1 MADRHVRRTLALKSG
16 LLWLAVW
23 WLWMPLVALL
33 VWLVKHLAFGGFGQQ
48 DQSYVLLLQQ
58 QFFPHG
64 GPLDATPLFWVWL
77 AVGLCGTVGAVVYVA
92 EEAGPDISSLQRTVA
107 LTVVLLAVAGSLARV
122 GTGLWD
128 NDKDAGRYY
137 AAATVLDIPAGGA
150 GTPRSVLPVT
160 EHTHPGDGDRC
171 DLVGTADVPACVKT
185 MSMPDFQF
193 EARTASYAAATKA
206 LTDSAGQSSGVHLMG
221 HSLHYLPDASQRGG
235 VWTAVLDGSGEQ
247 PMEGVAVW
255 DGRSNSVATCAFRG
269 DHAFDRAFGG
279 TGAVSLRNL
288 LAERFPGLVYSD
300 QDIWGYCDGADPR
313 TAQPVVVISVTR
325 QTGWQQRT
333 VLEPAGVLVLRGAPD
348 GRPDLTYRADA
359 APGDLPGG
367 VYPASVV
374 RSQIHEIQWLGGRG
388 AKDDR
393 GFGYAHTSAS
403 TNAGNPGEFLLR
415 SKTDG
420 HLYYVTPLVPRES
433 SSQLVVAFAVLQA
446 DRVGHGLNDL
456 HVYVR
461 GDGGPSV
468 NLDVLASRM
477 VSYMAQQ
484 TSITI
489 SAGPGGALQEIVPFG
504 RDMWRGFVDFNGQT
518 QDYIDLSGDAT
529 VTPNLVSLNGAI
541 TPPGGG
547 QPVPSP
553 SASPTAPSTG
563 APSPTAPPTAPPT
576 GTPPG
581 VPAGGCGG
589 DPAQL
594 TTGQLAACVAE
605 LSRQLQGRVQDPAP
619 VRP

>member
-1 MADRHVRRTLALKSG
+1 MTGRDVRRGALRRGLWALA
-16 LLWLAVW
+16 AW
-23 WLWMPLVALL
+23 WLWMPLVAVL
-33 VWLVKHLAFGGFGQQ
+33 VWLVKHVAFGGFGQQ
-48 DQSYVLLLQQ
+48 DQSYVLLLRQE
-58 QFFPHG
+58 FFPHG
-64 GPLDATPLFWVWL
+64 GVPDATPLFWVWV
-77 AVGLCGTVGAVVYVA
+77 AVGLCGTVGVVGYVA
-92 EEAGPDISSLQRTVA
+92 EQSGAGFRGWRVRLAVA
-107 LTVVLLAVAGSLARV
+107 AVLLAVVGSLVRV

-128 NDKDAGRYY
+128 DDKDAGRYY
-137 AAATVLDIPAGGA
+137 AAATVLDVPAGGA

-160 EHTHPGDGDRC
+160 EHTRAGDGGRC

-185 MSMPDFQF
+185 APMPDFDF

-206 LTDSAGQSSGVHLMG
+206 LTDSAGLTSGVHLMG
-221 HSLHYLPDASQRGG
+221 HSLHYLPDAPQGGG

-269 DHAFDRAFGG
+269 DHAFGRAFAG

-288 LAERFPGLVYSD
+288 LAERFPDLVYSD

-313 TAQPVVVISVTR
+313 TAEPVVVISVAR
-325 QTGWQQRT
+325 QIGWRQRT
-333 VLEPAGVLVLRGAPD
+333 VLEPAGVLVLRGSSD
-348 GRPDLTYRADA
+348 GRPSMTYRAEV
-359 APGDLPGG
+359 APGDLPGA

-374 RSQIHEIQWLGGRG
+374 RDQIHEVQWLGGRG

-393 GFGYAHTSAS
+393 GFGYDHTSAA
-403 TNAGNPGEFLLR
+403 TNAVNPGEFLLR
-415 SKTDG
+415 SKADG

-433 SSQLVVAFAVLQA
+433 SSQLVVAFAVVQA
-446 DRVGHGLNDL
+446 DRVGGGLNEL

-461 GDGGPSV
+461 GDDAPSV

-489 SAGPGGALQEIVPFG
+489 SAGQGGALQEIVPFG

-529 VTPNLVSLNGAI
+529 VSPNLVSLNGSI
-541 TPPGGG
+541 SPPGGG
-547 QPVPSP
+547 VPAPAPGTPEP
-553 SASPTAPSTG
+553 SGQPTAPQ
-563 APSPTAPPTAPPT
+563 PTAPQPT
-576 GTPPG
+576 GQPPA
-581 VPAGGCGG
+581 VPAVGCGG

-605 LSRQLQGRVQDPAP
+605 LSKQLQGRIQETAPA
-619 VRP
+619 RP

>member
-1 MADRHVRRTLALKSG
+1 MTKSDVRRGVVRRGLTALV
-16 LLWLAVW
+16 VW

-33 VWLVKHLAFGGFGQQ
+33 VRLVKHTVFGGFGQQ
-48 DQSYVLLLQQ
+48 DQSYLLLIERE
-58 QFFPHG
+58 FLPHG
-64 GPLDATPLFWVWL
+64 GVLDAAPLFWLWV
-77 AVGLCGTVGAVVYVA
+77 AIGLCGTVGVVAYVA
-92 EEAGPDISSLQRTVA
+92 QESGAGYGGWRVRLA
-107 LTVVLLAVAGSLARV
+107 LAAVLLAVAGSLVRT

-128 NDKDAGRYY
+128 DDKDEGRFY
-137 AAATVLDIPAGGA
+137 AAATVLDVPAGGA

-160 EHTHPGDGDRC
+160 EHTRAGDGTRC

-185 MSMPDFQF
+185 APMPDFDF

-206 LTDSAGQSSGVHLMG
+206 LTDSAGLTSGVHLMG
-221 HSLHYLPDASQRGG
+221 HSLHYLPDASPGGG

-255 DGRSNSVATCAFRG
+255 DGRSNSVTTCAFRG
-269 DHAFDRAFGG
+269 EHAFGRAFAG

-288 LAERFPGLVYSD
+288 LAERFPDLVHSD

-313 TAQPVVVISVTR
+313 TAQPVVVISVAR
-325 QTGWQQRT
+325 QTGWHQRT
-333 VLEPAGVLVLRGAPD
+333 VLEPAGVLVLRGSPD
-348 GRPDLTYRADA
+348 GRPSMTYRADV
-359 APGDLPGG
+359 APGELPGA

-403 TNAGNPGEFLLR
+403 TNAVNPGEFLLR
-415 SKTDG
+415 SRADG

-446 DRVGHGLNDL
+446 DRVGGGLNDL

-461 GDGGPSV
+461 GDDSPSV

-489 SAGPGGALQEIVPFG
+489 SAGQGGALQEIVPFG

-529 VTPNLVSLNGAI
+529 VTPNLVSLSGDI
-541 TPPGGG
+541 TAPGGR
-547 QPVPSP
+547 PTPAP
-553 SASPTAPSTG
+553 TPAPTA
-563 APSPTAPPTAPPT
+563 APTPAAPA
-576 GTPPG
+576 
-581 VPAGGCGG
+581 AGCGG
-589 DPAQL
+589 DPGQL
-594 TTGQLAACVAE
+594 TTGQLASCVAE
-605 LSRQLQGRVQDPAP
+605 LSKALQGRVQDPAP
-619 VRP
+619 ARP

>member
-1 MADRHVRRTLALKSG
+1 MTKSDVRRGVVRRG
-16 LLWLAVW
+16 LTALAVW

-33 VWLVKHLAFGGFGQQ
+33 VRLVKHTVFGGFGQQ
-48 DQSYVLLLQQ
+48 DQSYVLLLERE
-58 QFFPHG
+58 FLPHG
-64 GPLDATPLFWVWL
+64 GVLDAAPLFWLWV
-77 AVGLCGTVGAVVYVA
+77 AIGLCGTVGVVAYVA
-92 EEAGPDISSLQRTVA
+92 QESGAGYGGWRVRLA
-107 LTVVLLAVAGSLARV
+107 LAAVLLAVAGSLVRT

-128 NDKDAGRYY
+128 DDKDAGRFY
-137 AAATVLDIPAGGA
+137 AAATVLDVPAGGA

-160 EHTHPGDGDRC
+160 EHTRAGDGARC

-185 MSMPDFQF
+185 APMPDFDF

-206 LTDSAGQSSGVHLMG
+206 LTDSAGLTSGVHLMG
-221 HSLHYLPDASQRGG
+221 HSLHYLPDASPGGG

-255 DGRSNSVATCAFRG
+255 DGRSNSVTTCAFRG
-269 DHAFDRAFGG
+269 EHAFGRAFAG

-288 LAERFPGLVYSD
+288 LAERFPDLVHSD
-300 QDIWGYCDGADPR
+300 QDIWGYCDGTDPR
-313 TAQPVVVISVTR
+313 TAQPVVVISVAR
-325 QTGWQQRT
+325 QTGWRQRT
-333 VLEPAGVLVLRGAPD
+333 VLEPAGVLVLRGSPD
-348 GRPDLTYRADA
+348 GRPSMTYRADV
-359 APGDLPGG
+359 APGELPGA

-403 TNAGNPGEFLLR
+403 TNAVNPGEFLLR
-415 SKTDG
+415 SRADG

-446 DRVGHGLNDL
+446 DRVGGGLNDL

-461 GDGGPSV
+461 GDDSPSV

-489 SAGPGGALQEIVPFG
+489 SAGQGGALQEIVPFG

-529 VTPNLVSLNGAI
+529 VTPNLVSLSGDI
-541 TPPGGG
+541 TAPGGR
-547 QPVPSP
+547 
-553 SASPTAPSTG
+553 PTPTPTPAPTPA
-563 APSPTAPPTAPPT
+563 APAA
-576 GTPPG
+576 
-581 VPAGGCGG
+581 GCGG
-589 DPAQL
+589 DPGQL
-594 TTGQLAACVAE
+594 TTGQLASCVAE
-605 LSRQLQGRVQDPAP
+605 LSRALQGRVQDPAP
-619 VRP
+619 ARP

>member
-1 MADRHVRRTLALKSG
+1 MTDRDVRRSVVRNG
-16 LLWLAVW
+16 LVALAVW
-23 WLWMPLVALL
+23 WLWMPLVAVV
-33 VWLVKHLAFGGFGQQ
+33 VWLVKHFAFGGFGQQ

-58 QFFPHG
+58 ELFPHG
-64 GPLDATPLFWVWL
+64 GVLDATPLFWIWA

-92 EEAGPDISSLQRTVA
+92 GESGAGFGGRWVRLALVVTV
-107 LTVVLLAVAGSLARV
+107 LAVVGSLVRV

-128 NDKDAGRYY
+128 DDKDAGRFY
-137 AAATVLDIPAGGA
+137 AAATVLDVPEGGA

-160 EHTHPGDGDRC
+160 EHTRPGDGVRC

-185 MSMPDFQF
+185 APMPDFDF

-206 LTDSAGQSSGVHLMG
+206 LTDSAGLTSGVHLMG
-221 HSLHYLPDASQRGG
+221 HSLHYLPDASRGGG

-269 DHAFDRAFGG
+269 DHAFGRAFAGS
-279 TGAVSLRNL
+279 GAVSLRNL
-288 LAERFPGLVYSD
+288 LAERFPELVYSD

-313 TAQPVVVISVTR
+313 TARPVVVVSVAR
-325 QTGWQQRT
+325 QIGWRQRT
-333 VLEPAGVLVLRGAPD
+333 VLEPAGVLVLRGSPD
-348 GRPDLTYRADA
+348 GRPAVTYRAEV
-359 APGDLPGG
+359 APGELPGA

-374 RSQIHEIQWLGGRG
+374 RDQIHEVQWLGGRG

-393 GFGYAHTSAS
+393 GFGYDHTSAA

-415 SKTDG
+415 SKADG

-433 SSQLVVAFAVLQA
+433 SSQLVVGYAVLQA
-446 DRVGHGLNDL
+446 DRAGGGLNEL

-461 GDGGPSV
+461 GDDAPSV
-468 NLDVLASRM
+468 NLDVLAGRM

-489 SAGPGGALQEIVPFG
+489 SAGQGGALQELVPFG

-529 VTPNLVSLNGAI
+529 VTPNLVSLNGSI

-547 QPVPSP
+547 QPAPAP
-553 SASPTAPSTG
+553 APAPTATPAPAPG
-563 APSPTAPPTAPPT
+563 ASAPT
-576 GTPPG
+576 
-581 VPAGGCGG
+581 GGCGG
-589 DPAQL
+589 DPGQL

-619 VRP
+619 ARP

>member
-1 MADRHVRRTLALKSG
+1 
-16 LLWLAVW
+16 
-23 WLWMPLVALL
+23 MPLVAAL
-33 VWLVKHLAFGGFGQQ
+33 VWLVKHAVFGGFGQQ
-48 DQSYVLLLQQ
+48 DQSYVLFIERD
-58 QFFPHG
+58 FFPHG
-64 GPLDATPLFWVWL
+64 GPLDAAPLFWVW
-77 AVGLCGTVGAVVYVA
+77 AAIGLCGTVGAVAYVVQ
-92 EEAGPDISSLQRTVA
+92 ESGAGYGDRRSRLA
-107 LTVVLLAVAGSLARV
+107 LAAVLLAVAGSLVRV

-128 NDKDAGRYY
+128 DDKDEGRYY
-137 AAATVLDIPAGGA
+137 AAATVLDVPAGGA

-160 EHTHPGDGDRC
+160 GHSRAGDGGRC

-185 MSMPDFQF
+185 APMPDFDF

-206 LTDSAGQSSGVHLMG
+206 LTDSAGLTSGVHLMG
-221 HSLHYLPDASQRGG
+221 HSLHYLPDASPGGG

-269 DHAFDRAFGG
+269 EHAFGRAFDG
-279 TGAVSLRNL
+279 TGAASLRNL

-313 TAQPVVVISVTR
+313 TAQPVVVISVAR
-325 QTGWQQRT
+325 QRGWHQRT
-333 VLEPAGVLVLRGAPD
+333 VLEPAGVLELRGSPD
-348 GRPDLTYRADA
+348 GRPDATYRAQV
-359 APGDLPGG
+359 APGELPGAA
-367 VYPASVV
+367 YPASVV

-403 TNAGNPGEFLLR
+403 TNAVNPGEFLLR
-415 SKTDG
+415 SKADG

-446 DRVGHGLNDL
+446 DRAGGGLNDL

-461 GDGGPSV
+461 GDDGPSV

-489 SAGPGGALQEIVPFG
+489 SAGQGGALQEIVPFG

-529 VTPNLVSLNGAI
+529 VTPNLVSLRGDI
-541 TPPGGG
+541 TAPGGG
-547 QPVPSP
+547 QPAPAPTPATPAPTGQP
-553 SASPTAPSTG
+553 SAPPSAAPV
-563 APSPTAPPTAPPT
+563 A
-576 GTPPG
+576 
-581 VPAGGCGG
+581 GCGG
-589 DPAQL
+589 DPGQL

-605 LSRQLQGRVQDPAP
+605 LSKALQGRVQDQAPA
-619 VRP
+619 RP

>member
-1 MADRHVRRTLALKSG
+1 MADRAVRRGALRRG
-16 LLWLAVW
+16 AVALAVW
-23 WLWMPLVALL
+23 WLWMPLVAVL
-33 VWLVKHLAFGGFGQQ
+33 VWLVKHLVFGGFGQQ

-58 QFFPHG
+58 ELFPHG
-64 GPLDATPLFWVWL
+64 SVLDATPLFWVWV
-77 AVGLCGTVGAVVYVA
+77 AVGLCGTVGAFGYVA
-92 EEAGPDISSLQRTVA
+92 QESGAGFGGWRVRLTLT
-107 LTVVLLAVAGSLARV
+107 LTVLAVVGSLVRV

-128 NDKDAGRYY
+128 DDKDAGRYY

-160 EHTHPGDGDRC
+160 EHTRAGDGRRC

-185 MSMPDFQF
+185 EPMPDFDF

-206 LTDSAGQSSGVHLMG
+206 LTDSAGLTSGVHLMG
-221 HSLHYLPDASQRGG
+221 HSLHYLPDASQGGG

-269 DHAFDRAFGG
+269 DHAFGRAFSGS
-279 TGAVSLRNL
+279 GAVSLRNL
-288 LAERFPGLVYSD
+288 LSERFPDLVYSD

-313 TAQPVVVISVTR
+313 TARPVVVISVAR
-325 QTGWQQRT
+325 QTGWRQRT
-333 VLEPAGVLVLRGAPD
+333 VLEPAGVLVLRGSPD
-348 GRPDLTYRADA
+348 GRPDTTYRAEVE
-359 APGDLPGG
+359 PGALPGA

-374 RSQIHEIQWLGGRG
+374 RAQIHEVQWLGGRG

-393 GFGYAHTSAS
+393 GFGYAHTSAA

-415 SKTDG
+415 SKEDG

-446 DRVGHGLNDL
+446 DRTGGGLNDL

-461 GDGGPSV
+461 GDDSPSV

-477 VSYMAQQ
+477 VSYMAQR
-484 TSITI
+484 TAITI

-529 VTPNLVSLNGAI
+529 VTPNLVSLNGDI
-541 TPPGGG
+541 TAPGGG
-547 QPVPSP
+547 QPAPATP
-553 SASPTAPSTG
+553 APTTPTAQPTG
-563 APSPTAPPTAPPT
+563 PPPTA
-576 GTPPG
+576 
-581 VPAGGCGG
+581 PAGGCGG

-594 TTGQLAACVAE
+594 STGQLAACVAD
-605 LSRQLQGRVQDPAP
+605 LSKALQGRVQDPPPAKP
-619 VRP
+619 

>member
-1 MADRHVRRTLALKSG
+1 MTKSDVRRGVVRRG
-16 LLWLAVW
+16 LTALAVW

-33 VWLVKHLAFGGFGQQ
+33 VRLVKHTVFGGFGQQ
-48 DQSYVLLLQQ
+48 DQSYALLIEREFL
-58 QFFPHG
+58 PHG
-64 GPLDATPLFWVWL
+64 GVLDAAPLFWLWV
-77 AVGLCGTVGAVVYVA
+77 AIGLCGTVGVVTYVA
-92 EEAGPDISSLQRTVA
+92 QESGAGYGGWRVRLA
-107 LTVVLLAVAGSLARV
+107 LAAVLLAVAGSLVRT

-128 NDKDAGRYY
+128 DDKDAGRFY
-137 AAATVLDIPAGGA
+137 AAATVLDVPAGGA

-160 EHTHPGDGDRC
+160 EHTRAGDGTRC

-185 MSMPDFQF
+185 APMPDFDF

-206 LTDSAGQSSGVHLMG
+206 LTDSAGLTSGVHLMG
-221 HSLHYLPDASQRGG
+221 HSLHYLPDASPGGG

-255 DGRSNSVATCAFRG
+255 DGRSNSVTTCAFRG
-269 DHAFDRAFGG
+269 EHAFGRAFAG

-288 LAERFPGLVYSD
+288 LAERFPDLVHSD
-300 QDIWGYCDGADPR
+300 QDIWGYCDGTDPR
-313 TAQPVVVISVTR
+313 TAQPVVVISVAR
-325 QTGWQQRT
+325 QTGWRQRT
-333 VLEPAGVLVLRGAPD
+333 VLEPAGVLVLRGSPD
-348 GRPDLTYRADA
+348 GRPSMTYRADV
-359 APGDLPGG
+359 APGELPGA

-403 TNAGNPGEFLLR
+403 TNAVNPGEFLLR
-415 SKTDG
+415 SRADG

-446 DRVGHGLNDL
+446 DRVGGGLNDL

-461 GDGGPSV
+461 GDDSPSV

-489 SAGPGGALQEIVPFG
+489 SAGQGGALQEIVPFG

-529 VTPNLVSLNGAI
+529 VTPNLVSLSGDI
-541 TPPGGG
+541 TAPGGR
-547 QPVPSP
+547 PAP
-553 SASPTAPSTG
+553 APTA
-563 APSPTAPPTAPPT
+563 APTPAAPA
-576 GTPPG
+576 
-581 VPAGGCGG
+581 AGCGG
-589 DPAQL
+589 DPGQL
-594 TTGQLAACVAE
+594 TTGQLASCVAE
-605 LSRQLQGRVQDPAP
+605 LSKALQGRVQDPAP
-619 VRP
+619 ARP

>member
-1 MADRHVRRTLALKSG
+1 MTKSDVRRGVVRRG
-16 LLWLAVW
+16 LTALAVW

-33 VWLVKHLAFGGFGQQ
+33 VRLVKHTVFGGFGQQ
-48 DQSYVLLLQQ
+48 DQSYVLLIEREFL
-58 QFFPHG
+58 PHG
-64 GPLDATPLFWVWL
+64 GVLDAAPLFWLWV
-77 AVGLCGTVGAVVYVA
+77 AIGLCGTVGVVAYVA
-92 EEAGPDISSLQRTVA
+92 QESGAGYGGWRVRLA
-107 LTVVLLAVAGSLARV
+107 LAAVLLAVAGSLVRT

-128 NDKDAGRYY
+128 DDKDAGRFY
-137 AAATVLDIPAGGA
+137 AAATVLDVPAGGA

-160 EHTHPGDGDRC
+160 EHTRAGDGTRC

-185 MSMPDFQF
+185 APMPDFDF

-206 LTDSAGQSSGVHLMG
+206 LTDSAGLTSGVHLMG
-221 HSLHYLPDASQRGG
+221 HSLHYLPDASPGGG

-255 DGRSNSVATCAFRG
+255 DGRSNSVTTCAFRG
-269 DHAFDRAFGG
+269 EHAFGRAFAG

-288 LAERFPGLVYSD
+288 LAERFPDLVHSD
-300 QDIWGYCDGADPR
+300 QDIWGYCDGTDPR
-313 TAQPVVVISVTR
+313 TAQPVVVISVAR
-325 QTGWQQRT
+325 QTGWRQRT
-333 VLEPAGVLVLRGAPD
+333 VLEPAGVLVLRGSPD
-348 GRPDLTYRADA
+348 GRPSVTYRADV
-359 APGDLPGG
+359 APGELPGA

-403 TNAGNPGEFLLR
+403 TNAVNPGEFLLR
-415 SKTDG
+415 SRADG

-446 DRVGHGLNDL
+446 DRVGGGLNDL

-461 GDGGPSV
+461 GDDSPSV

-489 SAGPGGALQEIVPFG
+489 SAGQGGALQEIVPFG

-529 VTPNLVSLNGAI
+529 VTPNLVSLSGDI
-541 TPPGGG
+541 TAPGGR
-547 QPVPSP
+547 PAPAP
-553 SASPTAPSTG
+553 APAPTA
-563 APSPTAPPTAPPT
+563 APTPAAPA
-576 GTPPG
+576 
-581 VPAGGCGG
+581 AGCGG
-589 DPAQL
+589 DPGQL
-594 TTGQLAACVAE
+594 TTGQLASCVAE
-605 LSRQLQGRVQDPAP
+605 LSKALQGRVQDPAP
-619 VRP
+619 ARP

>member
-1 MADRHVRRTLALKSG
+1 MTKSDVRRGVVRRG
-16 LLWLAVW
+16 LTALAVW

-33 VWLVKHLAFGGFGQQ
+33 VRLVKHTVFGGFGQQ
-48 DQSYVLLLQQ
+48 DQSYLLLIERE
-58 QFFPHG
+58 FLPHG
-64 GPLDATPLFWVWL
+64 GVLDAAPLFWLWV
-77 AVGLCGTVGAVVYVA
+77 AIGLCGTVGVVAYVA
-92 EEAGPDISSLQRTVA
+92 QESGAGYGGWRVRLA
-107 LTVVLLAVAGSLARV
+107 LAAVLLAVAGSLVRT

-128 NDKDAGRYY
+128 DDKDEGRFY
-137 AAATVLDIPAGGA
+137 AAATVLDVPAGGA

-160 EHTHPGDGDRC
+160 EHTRAGDGTRC

-185 MSMPDFQF
+185 APMPDFDF

-206 LTDSAGQSSGVHLMG
+206 LTDSAGLTSGVHLMG
-221 HSLHYLPDASQRGG
+221 HSLHYLPDASPGGG

-255 DGRSNSVATCAFRG
+255 DGRSNSVTTCAFRG
-269 DHAFDRAFGG
+269 EHAFGRAFAG

-288 LAERFPGLVYSD
+288 LAERFPDLVHSD

-313 TAQPVVVISVTR
+313 TAQPVVVISVAR
-325 QTGWQQRT
+325 QTGWHQRT
-333 VLEPAGVLVLRGAPD
+333 VLEPAGVLVLRGSPD
-348 GRPDLTYRADA
+348 GRPSMTYRADV
-359 APGDLPGG
+359 APGELPGA

-403 TNAGNPGEFLLR
+403 TNAVNPGEFLLR
-415 SKTDG
+415 SRADG

-446 DRVGHGLNDL
+446 DRVGGGLNDL

-461 GDGGPSV
+461 GDDSPSV

-489 SAGPGGALQEIVPFG
+489 SAGQGGALQEIVPFG

-529 VTPNLVSLNGAI
+529 VTPNLVSLSGDI
-541 TPPGGG
+541 TAPGGR
-547 QPVPSP
+547 PTPAP
-553 SASPTAPSTG
+553 TPAPTA
-563 APSPTAPPTAPPT
+563 APTPAAPA
-576 GTPPG
+576 
-581 VPAGGCGG
+581 AGCGG
-589 DPAQL
+589 DPGQL
-594 TTGQLAACVAE
+594 TTGQLASCVAE
-605 LSRQLQGRVQDPAP
+605 LSKALQGRIQDPAP
-619 VRP
+619 ARP

>member
-1 MADRHVRRTLALKSG
+1 MRRG
-16 LLWLAVW
+16 LTALAVW

-33 VWLVKHLAFGGFGQQ
+33 VRLVKHTVFGGFGQQ
-48 DQSYVLLLQQ
+48 DQSYVLLIEREFL
-58 QFFPHG
+58 PHG
-64 GPLDATPLFWVWL
+64 GVLDAAPLFWLWV
-77 AVGLCGTVGAVVYVA
+77 AIGLCGTVGVVAYVA
-92 EEAGPDISSLQRTVA
+92 QESGAGYGGWRVRLA
-107 LTVVLLAVAGSLARV
+107 LAAVLLAVAGSLVRT

-128 NDKDAGRYY
+128 DDKDAGRFY
-137 AAATVLDIPAGGA
+137 AAATVLDVPAGGA

-160 EHTHPGDGDRC
+160 EHTRAGDGTRC

-185 MSMPDFQF
+185 APMPDFDF

-206 LTDSAGQSSGVHLMG
+206 LTDSAGLTSGVHLMG
-221 HSLHYLPDASQRGG
+221 HSLHYLPDASPGGG

-255 DGRSNSVATCAFRG
+255 DGRSNSVTTCAFRG
-269 DHAFDRAFGG
+269 EHAFGRAFAG

-288 LAERFPGLVYSD
+288 LAERFPDLVHSD
-300 QDIWGYCDGADPR
+300 QDIWGYCDGTDPR
-313 TAQPVVVISVTR
+313 TAQPVVVISVAR
-325 QTGWQQRT
+325 QTGWRQRT
-333 VLEPAGVLVLRGAPD
+333 VLEPAGVLVLRGSPD
-348 GRPDLTYRADA
+348 GRPSVTYRADV
-359 APGDLPGG
+359 APGELPGA

-403 TNAGNPGEFLLR
+403 TNAVNPGEFLLR
-415 SKTDG
+415 SRADG

-446 DRVGHGLNDL
+446 DRVGGGLNDL

-461 GDGGPSV
+461 GDDSPSV

-489 SAGPGGALQEIVPFG
+489 SAGQGGALQEIVPFG

-529 VTPNLVSLNGAI
+529 VTPNLVSLSGDI
-541 TPPGGG
+541 TAPGGR
-547 QPVPSP
+547 PAPAP
-553 SASPTAPSTG
+553 APAPTA
-563 APSPTAPPTAPPT
+563 APTPAAPA
-576 GTPPG
+576 
-581 VPAGGCGG
+581 AGCGG
-589 DPAQL
+589 DPGQL
-594 TTGQLAACVAE
+594 TTGQLASCVAE
-605 LSRQLQGRVQDPAP
+605 LSKALQGRVQDPAP
-619 VRP
+619 ARP

>member
-1 MADRHVRRTLALKSG
+1 MTKRDVRRGAVRRGVLA
-16 LLWLAVW
+16 LAVW
-23 WLWMPLVALL
+23 WLWMPLVAAL
-33 VWLVKHLAFGGFGQQ
+33 VWLVKHAVFGGFGQQ
-48 DQSYVLLLQQ
+48 DQSYVLLVERL
-58 QFFPHG
+58 FLPNG
-64 GPLDATPLFWVWL
+64 GVLDAAPLFWIW
-77 AVGLCGTVGAVVYVA
+77 AAIGLGGTVVAVTYVA
-92 EEAGPDISSLQRTVA
+92 RESGAGYRGWRTR
-107 LTVVLLAVAGSLARV
+107 LTLAAVLLALAGSLVRA

-128 NDKDAGRYY
+128 DDKDEGRYY

-160 EHTHPGDGDRC
+160 EHTRAGDGGRC

-185 MSMPDFQF
+185 APMPDFDF

-206 LTDSAGQSSGVHLMG
+206 LTDSAGLTSGVHLMG
-221 HSLHYLPDASQRGG
+221 HSLHYLPDAAPGGG

-269 DHAFDRAFGG
+269 EHAFGRAFAG

-288 LAERFPGLVYSD
+288 LAERFPDLVYSD

-313 TAQPVVVISVTR
+313 TAEPVVVISVAR
-325 QTGWQQRT
+325 QRGWRQRT
-333 VLEPAGVLVLRGAPD
+333 VLEPAGVLVLRGSPD
-348 GRPDLTYRADA
+348 GRPDATYRADV
-359 APGDLPGG
+359 APGELPGA

-374 RSQIHEIQWLGGRG
+374 RSQIHEVQWLGGRG

-403 TNAGNPGEFLLR
+403 TNAVNPGEFLLR
-415 SKTDG
+415 SKADG

-446 DRVGHGLNDL
+446 DRVGGGLNDL

-461 GDGGPSV
+461 GDDGPAV

-484 TSITI
+484 TSISI

-529 VTPNLVSLNGAI
+529 VTPNLVSLSGDI
-541 TPPGGG
+541 TAPGGG
-547 QPVPSP
+547 RPAPAPTPAPTGPAPTGQPS
-553 SASPTAPSTG
+553 
-563 APSPTAPPTAPPT
+563 TAPPTAPP
-576 GTPPG
+576 PA
-581 VPAGGCGG
+581 PAGGCGG

-594 TTGQLAACVAE
+594 TTSQLASCVAE
-605 LSRQLQGRVQDPAP
+605 LSKALQGRVQDPAP
-619 VRP
+619 ARP

>member
-1 MADRHVRRTLALKSG
+1 MTKRDVRRGAVRRGVLA
-16 LLWLAVW
+16 LAVW
-23 WLWMPLVALL
+23 WLWMPLVAAL
-33 VWLVKHLAFGGFGQQ
+33 VWLVKHAVFGGFGQQ
-48 DQSYVLLLQQ
+48 DQSYVLLVERL
-58 QFFPHG
+58 FLPNG
-64 GPLDATPLFWVWL
+64 GVLDAAPLFWIWV
-77 AVGLCGTVGAVVYVA
+77 AIGLGGTVVAVAYVA
-92 EEAGPDISSLQRTVA
+92 RESEAGYRGWRTR
-107 LTVVLLAVAGSLARV
+107 LTLAAVLLALAGSLVRA

-128 NDKDAGRYY
+128 DDKDEGRYY

-160 EHTHPGDGDRC
+160 EHTRAGDGGRC

-185 MSMPDFQF
+185 APMPDFDF

-206 LTDSAGQSSGVHLMG
+206 LTDSAGLTSGVHLMG
-221 HSLHYLPDASQRGG
+221 HSLHYLPGAAPGGG

-269 DHAFDRAFGG
+269 EHAFGRAFAG

-288 LAERFPGLVYSD
+288 LAERFPDLVYSD

-313 TAQPVVVISVTR
+313 AAEPVVVISVAR
-325 QTGWQQRT
+325 QSGWRQRT
-333 VLEPAGVLVLRGAPD
+333 VLEPAGVLVLRGSPD
-348 GRPDLTYRADA
+348 GRPDATYRADV
-359 APGDLPGG
+359 APGELPGA

-374 RSQIHEIQWLGGRG
+374 RSQIHEVQWLGGRG

-403 TNAGNPGEFLLR
+403 TNAVNPGEFLLR
-415 SKTDG
+415 SKADG

-446 DRVGHGLNDL
+446 DRVGGGLNDL

-461 GDGGPSV
+461 GDDGPAV

-484 TSITI
+484 TSISI

-529 VTPNLVSLNGAI
+529 VTPNLVSLSGDI
-541 TPPGGG
+541 TAPGGG
-547 QPVPSP
+547 RPAPAPTPTPTGPAPTGQPS
-553 SASPTAPSTG
+553 
-563 APSPTAPPTAPPT
+563 TAPPTAPP
-576 GTPPG
+576 PA
-581 VPAGGCGG
+581 PAGGCGG
-589 DPAQL
+589 DPGQL
-594 TTGQLAACVAE
+594 TTSQLAACVAE
-605 LSRQLQGRVQDPAP
+605 LSKALQGRVQDPAP
-619 VRP
+619 ARP